1 MKLIILMSV
10 LLLARTWAALRRW
23 CADHAAER
31 MMHRARQRLADVVG
45 SAIATMLLWLGAP
58 LVLWGVITLAPQGL
72 FGALVY
78 LAVSIAVLLVLVAP
92 NQAHHQV
99 EALQCACTEDN
110 PAAADAALAALGLA
124 PQFDGRV
131 ASPLAA
137 DAVAEPALDNG
148 APEAAAARAPSAQ
161 ALTAQ
166 GLAERIITLG
176 FHEWFAV
183 LFWFVLAGPAGAL
196 FYRLT
201 DWFARPQPA
210 SDESDA
216 PDAGCPRLAQVQA
229 LLDWP
234 AARVY
239 AALLLLAGGFNRGLD
254 AWLAGSSG
262 APDSLAQANRDLIQR
277 VGHAALELE
286 REDNCDTAAICL
298 ADQTQWIKAAAAI
311 VLRAL
316 LIGLGLVA
324 LLTLSS
330 WVR

>member
-1 MKLIILMSV
+1 MKLIILIVV
-10 LLLARTWAALRRW
+10 LALARSWQALRRW

-31 MMHRARQRLADVVG
+31 LIDRARQRLADVVG
-45 SAIATMLLWLGAP
+45 QPAATGLIWLGAP
-58 LVLWGVITLAPQGL
+58 LVLWGIISLAPSGL
-72 FGALVY
+72 FGALIY
-78 LAVSIAVLLVLVAP
+78 LLVSLAVLLVLVAP
-92 NQAHHQV
+92 NQSHHHV
-99 EALQCACTEDN
+99 HALQRACAEDN
-110 PAAADAALAALGLA
+110 PAAADAALASLGLA
-124 PQFDGRV
+124 SAFESRPSHYSDSIEDPV
-131 ASPLAA
+131 PDEAA
-137 DAVAEPALDNG
+137 HAEAAEPTPTAKN
-148 APEAAAARAPSAQ
+148 RSAQ
-161 ALTAQ
+161 N
-166 GLAERIITLG
+166 LAERIITLG

-196 FYRLT
+196 LYRLT
-201 DWFARPQPA
+201 DWLGQPHPA
-210 SDESDA
+210 INESDA
-216 PDAGCPRLAQVQA
+216 PQAGCPRLVQLQA

-254 AWLAGSSG
+254 AWLAGSGG
-262 APDSLAQANRDLIQR
+262 APDSLAQANQDLIQR

-286 REDNCDTAAICL
+286 REDHCDTAAICL